1 MLNTPYNLTA
11 VRADSTTI
19 NLAWQVISADEDG
32 FKIERMRSDET
43 EFTELASSIT
53 QDYID
58 TVSIFYSYFY
68 RVKSYIGNATSS
80 PSNVAEVVAAVKYK
94 YETTKNTA
102 FGGEYIKKDF

>member
-19 NLAWQVISADEDG
+19 NLAWQV
-32 FKIERMRSDET
+32 IERMRSDET